1 MGEILKYLYTPT
13 QQRCAG
19 KVAGQIC

>member
-19 KVAGQIC
+19 EVAGQIC